1 MIALVMSL
9 VVLRCRR
16 FWRVQIQPSLN
27 YKNCDDGAA
36 VAEDSPSGLVRTIG
50 RWSLA
55 ALIVNS
61 IIGGGIFGLPSVVA
75 GHLGKYAPLAYLVAA
90 VGIALVAACLSEVAS
105 QFSETGGPYLYA
117 RTALGR
123 FWGIQIAWMTWLSRI
138 AAASGTANLFATYLA
153 EFIPRAVQPV
163 YRVTILSVLIG
174 VLAVINYRG
183 VRSATRVS
191 DFLTSIK
198 IFLLLI
204 FIGAGLGW
212 LITHGHV
219 VPAPMT
225 HMITS
230 QDWLGAV
237 LVLVF
242 AYGGFEAVFFAT
254 GETRD
259 PRKDSAAALFYA
271 LVLVTAIYTLVQ
283 VVINGT
289 LANPTGTE
297 RPLAESARYI
307 FGNGAAAAIA
317 CGALVSIY
325 GYVGANMLHTPRLT
339 FALAE
344 GGDFPRFFAPVHA
357 RFRTPHVS
365 IVVYPILLLV
375 FTLMGSFRWNVT
387 LSSVSR
393 LLTYASFA
401 VALLVLRKKHP
412 EADAFRLRG
421 GPLIAILTL
430 AFCVVLFMQTPLSN
444 LSIVLG
450 VVVIAALNWLLV
462 RNSDA
467 SPQADA

>member
-1 MIALVMSL
+1 LCYAGGVFGGLKF
-9 VVLRCRR
+9 RA
-16 FWRVQIQPSLN
+16 SLN
-27 YKNCDDGAA
+27 YKTFDNGAA
-36 VAEDSPSGLVRTIG
+36 LAAEPSSGLVRTIG

-61 IIGGGIFGLPSVVA
+61 VIGGGVFGLPSVVA
-75 GHLGKYAPLAYLVAA
+75 GRLGKYAPLSYLVAA
-90 VGIALVAACLSEVAS
+90 AGIALVAACLSEVAS

-123 FWGIQIAWMTWLSRI
+123 FWGIQIAWMTWLSRL

-153 EFIPRAVQPV
+153 EVIPRAVQPL
-163 YRVTILSVLIG
+163 YRVTILAALIG

-212 LITHGHV
+212 LIAHGQV
-219 VPAPMT
+219 VPAAMT
-225 HMITS
+225 HVITF

-254 GETRD
+254 GETCD

-271 LVLVTAIYTLVQ
+271 LVVVTAIYTLVQ
-283 VVINGT
+283 VVVNGT
-289 LANPTGTE
+289 LANPSATE
-297 RPLAESARYI
+297 RPLAESARNI
-307 FGNGAAAAIA
+307 FGNGAAVAIA

-325 GYVGANMLHTPRLT
+325 GYLGANMLHTPRLT

-344 GGDFPRFFAPVHA
+344 RGDFPRFFAAVHP
-357 RFRTPHVS
+357 RFRTPHLS
-365 IVVYPILLLV
+365 ILVYTILLLA
-375 FTLMGSFRWNVT
+375 FTVVGNFRWNIT
-387 LSSVSR
+387 LSAVAR

-401 VALLVLRKKHP
+401 VALLVLRKKRP

-421 GPLIAILTL
+421 GPIIAIFTL
-430 AFCVVLFMQTPLSN
+430 AFCAMLFMQTPLNN

-450 VVVIAALNWLLV
+450 VIAIAALNWLLV
-462 RNSDA
+462 RRRGEA
-467 SPQADA
+467 PQGDT